1 MENDVVALFTTKS
14 VQACLDVGG
23 TQSWALNPDNAK
35 KCRYAVLCRN
45 PAADWGGKE
54 LRRAAFM
61 IGRISPVVPSTE
73 KVGRWMLT
81 FDEYAIIEKA
91 DVWKDWRNP
100 VRYTTLAELGI
111 SLAEIKFRPMPKKTM
126 EAEAISVNAGA
137 KVHQQAG
144 VKMHQSGRGWFEFRQ
159 EEREGDFPP
168 RPFEEL

>member
-126 EAEAISVNAGA
+126 EAEAISISKTGTASKIDIDTA
-137 KVHQQAG
+137 R
-144 VKMHQSGRGWFEFRQ
+144 RGIAAYYNVSPEAVEITIR
-159 EEREGDFPP
+159 G
-168 RPFEEL
+168 

>member
-1 MENDVVALFTTKS
+1 
-14 VQACLDVGG
+14 
-23 TQSWALNPDNAK
+23 
-35 KCRYAVLCRN
+35 
-45 PAADWGGKE
+45 
-54 LRRAAFM
+54 M

-168 RPFEEL
+168 RPFEELPAFERVSRWVLSGFGRLRIVCDMLPAVFEPKAVAVHL